1 MQHRPLGR
9 SGLSV
14 PPIVFGGN
22 VFGWTAD
29 RAASFRLLDACVER
43 GLVAIDTAD
52 VYSTWVPGHAGG
64 ESETIIG
71 EWLRARPGARDRVLI
86 LTKCGMEIPGQ
97 GKGLSPAWIATACE
111 ASLRR
116 LGIERIDLYQAH
128 KDDET
133 VPLAETLGA
142 FARLIEAGKVRA
154 IGASNY
160 TAARLKAALDL
171 SAAQGLPRF
180 ESHQPVYNLM
190 DRGIEA
196 DLLPLCLAEQVG
208 LITYSAL
215 ASGFL
220 TGKYRGEGD
229 LGKSVRGARAVAKHL
244 GAKGDR
250 VLAALDA
257 VAAARGVPVAAVAL
271 AWQLARPGITAP
283 IASAT
288 SPAQLAELVAAG
300 EVTLAAGEMA
310 ALDAA
315 SA

>member
-1 MQHRPLGR
+1 MQMRALGR
-9 SGLSV
+9 SGLQV
-14 PPIVFGGN
+14 PPVVFGGN

-29 RAASFRLLDACVER
+29 KAASFRLLDACLEH

-52 VYSTWVPGHAGG
+52 VYSAWAEGHRGG
-64 ESETIIG
+64 ESEAIIG
-71 EWLRARPGARDRVLI
+71 EWLKARPGAREKVLI
-86 LTKCGMEIPGQ
+86 LTKCGMEMPGQ

-111 ASLRR
+111 ASLKR

-128 KDDET
+128 KDDEA
-133 VPLAETLGA
+133 VPLADTLGA
-142 FARLIEAGKVRA
+142 FQRLIEAGKVRA
-154 IGASNY
+154 IGSSNY

-196 DLLPLCLAEQVG
+196 ELLPLCRAEGVG
-208 LITYSAL
+208 VITYSAL

-220 TGKYRGEGD
+220 TGKYRSEAD
-229 LGKSVRGARAVAKHL
+229 LSKSVRGPRSVAKHM
-244 GAKGDR
+244 GAKGNR

-257 VAAARGVPVAAVAL
+257 VAKARGVGVAAVAL
-271 AWQLARPGITAP
+271 AWQIARPGITAP

-288 SPAQLAELVAAG
+288 SPEQLAELARAAEVALTA
-300 EVTLAAGEMA
+300 EEMA

>member
-1 MQHRPLGR
+1 MQQRALGR

-14 PPIVFGGN
+14 PPVVFGGN

-29 RAASFRLLDACVER
+29 RAMSFRLLDACLER

-52 VYSTWVPGHAGG
+52 VYSTWAPGHAGG
-64 ESETIIG
+64 ESEAIIG
-71 EWLRARPGARDRVLI
+71 EWLKARPGAREKVLI
-86 LTKCGMEIPGQ
+86 LTKCGMEMPGQ
-97 GKGLSPAWIATACE
+97 GKGLSPSWIATACE

-116 LGIERIDLYQAH
+116 LGIATIDLYQAH
-128 KDDET
+128 KDDEA

-154 IGASNY
+154 IGSSNY

-196 DLLPLCLAEQVG
+196 ELLPLCRAQEVG
-208 LITYSAL
+208 VITYSSL

-220 TGKYRGEGD
+220 TGKYRHEAD
-229 LGKSVRGARAVAKHL
+229 LSKSVRGARSVAKHM
-244 GAKGDR
+244 GARGER

-257 VAAARGVPVAAVAL
+257 VAAARGASPAAVAL
-271 AWQLARPGITAP
+271 AWQIARPGITAP

-288 SPAQLAELVAAG
+288 SPEQLVELAQAASLNLTAEDV
-300 EVTLAAGEMA
+300 A

-315 SA
+315 ST

>member
-1 MQHRPLGR
+1 MQMRALGR
-9 SGLSV
+9 SGLQV
-14 PPIVFGGN
+14 PPVVFGGN

-29 RAASFRLLDACVER
+29 KAASFRLLDACLEH

-52 VYSTWVPGHAGG
+52 VYSAWAEGHRGG
-64 ESETIIG
+64 ESEAIIG
-71 EWLRARPGARDRVLI
+71 EWLKARPGAREKVLI
-86 LTKCGMEIPGQ
+86 LTKCGMEMPGQ

-111 ASLRR
+111 ASLKR

-128 KDDET
+128 KDDEA
-133 VPLAETLGA
+133 VPLADTLGA
-142 FARLIEAGKVRA
+142 FQRLIEAGKVRA
-154 IGASNY
+154 IGSSNY

-196 DLLPLCLAEQVG
+196 ELLPLCRAEGVG
-208 LITYSAL
+208 VITYSAL

-220 TGKYRGEGD
+220 TGKYRSEAD
-229 LGKSVRGARAVAKHL
+229 LSKSVRGPRSVAKHM
-244 GAKGDR
+244 GAKGNR

-257 VAAARGVPVAAVAL
+257 VAKARGVGVAAVAL
-271 AWQLARPGITAP
+271 AWQIARPGITAP

-288 SPAQLAELVAAG
+288 SPGQLAELAKAA
-300 EVTLAAGEMA
+300 TLALGAGEMA
-310 ALDAA
+310 ELDAA
-315 SA
+315 ST

>member
-1 MQHRPLGR
+1 MQRRALGR

-14 PPIVFGGN
+14 PVIVFGGN

-29 RAASFRLLDACVER
+29 REMSFRLLDACLDH

-52 VYSTWVPGHAGG
+52 VYSTWVTGHAGG
-64 ESETIIG
+64 ESESLIG
-71 EWLRARPGARDRVLI
+71 AWLKSRPGVRDRVLI

-97 GKGLSPAWIATACE
+97 GKGLSPDWIARACD
-111 ASLRR
+111 ASLAR
-116 LGIERIDLYQAH
+116 LGIETIDLYQAH

-142 FARLIEAGKVRA
+142 FARLMEAGKVRA
-154 IGASNY
+154 IGSSNY
-160 TAARLKAALDL
+160 SAARLKAALDL
-171 SAAQGLPRF
+171 SAAEGLPRF

-196 DLLPLCLAEQVG
+196 DLLPLCRAEEVG
-208 LITYSAL
+208 VITYSAL

-229 LGKSVRGARAVAKHL
+229 LGKSVRGARSVAKHL
-244 GAKGDR
+244 GPKGDA

-257 VAAARGVPVAAVAL
+257 VAKARGVSPAAVAL
-271 AWQLARPGITAP
+271 AWQIARPGITAP

-288 SPAQLAELVAAG
+288 SPAQLAELAKAA
-300 EVTLAAGEMA
+300 TLGLTAAEMA
-310 ALDAA
+310 GLDAA